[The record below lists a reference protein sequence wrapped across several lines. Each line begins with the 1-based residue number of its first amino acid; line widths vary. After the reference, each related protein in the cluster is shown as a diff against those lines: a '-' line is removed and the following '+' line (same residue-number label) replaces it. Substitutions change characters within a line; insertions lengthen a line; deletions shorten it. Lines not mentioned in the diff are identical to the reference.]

1 MWFWPV
7 NEVIELVLYLFFL
20 ILRTPNM
27 SSRTPGWIP
36 NTLPRQEALDTH
48 CTGVWVEHRTSL
60 DALERSLFPG
70 IEPQY
75 IGCLTCT

>member
-7 NEVIELVLYLFFL
+7 NEMIELVLYLFFL

-36 NTLPRQEALDTH
+36 TTLPRQEAFDTH
-48 CTGVWVEHRTSL
+48 CTGVWVEQRTSQ
-60 DALERSLFPG
+60 DALERRLSPG